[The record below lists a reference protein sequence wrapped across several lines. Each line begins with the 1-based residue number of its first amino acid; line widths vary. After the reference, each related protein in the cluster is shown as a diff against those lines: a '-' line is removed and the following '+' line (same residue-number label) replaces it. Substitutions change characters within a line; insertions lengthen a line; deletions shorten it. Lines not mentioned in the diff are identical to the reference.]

1 MQDKMF
7 YKDLAFTGA
16 KDFKSGKLG
25 RREFLYLCALAGV
38 ATSSVIAGDAEAA
51 ANEIVLW
58 NWGGDAVKCHTS
70 AFGAASQKNPVFQSN
85 MIPQDRYKE
94 KSKKW

>member
-1 MQDKMF
+1 MQDKMI
-7 YKDLAFTGA
+7 YKDLVYTGA

-25 RREFLYLCALAGV
+25 RRDFLYLCALAGV

-58 NWGGDAVKCHTS
+58 NWGAMPSNAILVLLVPH
-70 AFGAASQKNPVFQSN
+70 SQKNPVFQSD
-85 MIPQDRYKE
+85 MTPQDRYKE
-94 KSKKW
+94 KSRKW

>member
-58 NWGGDAVKCHTS
+58 NWGAMPSKAILVLLVPT
-70 AFGAASQKNPVFQSN
+70 SQKNPVFQSN
-85 MIPQDRYKE
+85 TTPQDRYKE
-94 KSKKW
+94 KTRKW

>member
-38 ATSSVIAGDAEAA
+38 ATSSVIVGDAEAA

-58 NWGGDAVKCHTS
+58 NWVGDAVKCHTS
-70 AFGAASQKNPVFQSN
+70 AFGAAFTK
-85 MIPQDRYKE
+85 
-94 KSKKW
+94 

>member
-25 RREFLYLCALAGV
+25 RRDFLYLCALAGV
-38 ATSSVIAGDAEAA
+38 ASSSVIAGDAEAA
-51 ANEIVLW
+51 ANEIVFWYWMRQLLHW
-58 NWGGDAVKCHTS
+58 TLNLNH
-70 AFGAASQKNPVFQSN
+70 
-85 MIPQDRYKE
+85 
-94 KSKKW
+94 KSSKHSVG